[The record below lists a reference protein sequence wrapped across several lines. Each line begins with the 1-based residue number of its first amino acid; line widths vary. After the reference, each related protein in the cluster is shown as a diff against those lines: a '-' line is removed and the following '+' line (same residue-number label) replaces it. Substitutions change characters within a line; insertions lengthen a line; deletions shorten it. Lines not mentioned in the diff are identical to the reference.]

1 MGLFWGGVLLSAAGA
16 VLFAL
21 PAPPAPVVLGAGL
34 AALGLSL
41 LLAGDVVAG
50 PAPRSYS
57 ARGQVVRGRVDI
69 AAGLSNA
76 VTFGP
81 FGRPQ
86 VTVEEGVAH
95 VRLAS
100 PRLLPSLAT
109 WRAELAG
116 NVLWDLDVRSSLGG
130 LLLDLRSLRLERVSA
145 RTWMGRLR
153 VICPETL
160 GHTEI
165 ELKTTLGTIEVIIP
179 EGVGAQVTV
188 SHGSLG
194 TVRQKNER
202 LLAPGQRR
210 YVTAD
215 FESAAAQV
223 DIRIEA
229 ASGDVV
235 LA

>member
-1 MGLFWGGVLLSAAGA
+1 
-16 VLFAL
+16 
-21 PAPPAPVVLGAGL
+21 
-34 AALGLSL
+34 
-41 LLAGDVVAG
+41 
-50 PAPRSYS
+50 
-57 ARGQVVRGRVDI
+57 
-69 AAGLSNA
+69 
-76 VTFGP
+76 
-81 FGRPQ
+81 
-86 VTVEEGVAH
+86 
-95 VRLAS
+95 
-100 PRLLPSLAT
+100 
-109 WRAELAG
+109 
-116 NVLWDLDVRSSLGG
+116 
-130 LLLDLRSLRLERVSA
+130 
-145 RTWMGRLR
+145 MGRLR